1 MWSIISSQDNL
12 STNGKLYTLLDFDFF
27 NVNSAK
33 YFSIK
38 FDQQYHHKGGST
50 GRVPPPPPPQKKII
64 SNSSTIFF
72 ITML

>member
-1 MWSIISSQDNL
+1 MTMQNDCHASKNTKCSIVWSIISSQDNL
-12 STNGKLYTLLDFDFF
+12 STNGKLYTVLDFDFF

-50 GRVPPPPPPQKKII
+50 GRVPPPPQ
-64 SNSSTIFF
+64 
-72 ITML
+72 